1 MAIWVS
7 ISLIFLG
14 IAAGVSTYVAI
25 RKWKKNK
32 HVIEKTVELSEIKPS
47 SRDVPISAIASG
59 NVCLPSEEEF
69 GKLVTFTENI
79 GQRYTTSQ
87 GERYNKSFGFNLNRN
102 VLPFDHNRVKLRN
115 PIDHCDYVNA
125 TWISRIVEDEP
136 TYDQL
141 IYSSYV
147 PYDNINFI
155 IGQDPLPATLQHH
168 YSLIH
173 ENKVD
178 IVINFKEEGTTK
190 PLNVGKTYHLKDLT
204 LTVHNKNKVLNN
216 LIRTEISLF
225 HTTAKGGQYKHHAIL
240 YEFTSWPSDKITS
253 SEETQDLVSAIVLM
267 RQEMKLDK
275 GAIKVMVHDP
285 QSGLRGSA
293 AFLVLYHL
301 LQKVDNSFTE
311 NNKIKS
317 SVEKIDVFGTVN
329 RLRND
334 RAGMIDNYATYK
346 LLFLSLGYYGPNRC
360 ALNQLGPLKSSEKIY

>member
-1 MAIWVS
+1 MDVS
-7 ISLIFLG
+7 DC
-14 IAAGVSTYVAI
+14 Y
-25 RKWKKNK
+25 
-32 HVIEKTVELSEIKPS
+32 
-47 SRDVPISAIASG
+47 D
-59 NVCLPSEEEF
+59 
-69 GKLVTFTENI
+69 
-79 GQRYTTSQ
+79 
-87 GERYNKSFGFNLNRN
+87 
-102 VLPFDHNRVKLRN
+102 
-115 PIDHCDYVNA
+115 
-125 TWISRIVEDEP
+125 P

-147 PYDNINFI
+147 PYDNIKFI
-155 IGQDPLPATLQHH
+155 IGQDPLQTTLQHH

-293 AFLVLYHL
+293 VFLVLYHL

-360 ALNQLGPLKSSEKIY
+360 ALNQLGPLKSSEKSTEHGSKGQHKLVSRKKQNDASYNKSPQILNDEESEYVNYEISDSESHDLFEDYYGEYVISDPEYQNI